1 MVKNIEINNSL
12 VVRDSRTRVKC
23 NVVAGSENRAEVI
36 IHKQKPIFNKLH
48 LKITK
53 NQTKYLLLLG
63 SLI

>member
-1 MVKNIEINNSL
+1 MVKNIEIYNSL
-12 VVRDSRTRVKC
+12 VVRDSRTGVKC

-36 IHKQKPIFNKLH
+36 IHIQKPIFNKLH
-48 LKITK
+48 LKIK